1 MKLPQ
6 NSLFALLM
14 RSRWWASALAAAA
27 AFGLAR
33 LFVPEAAALF
43 GALPFLVIAAVVA
56 WREQRVPR
64 GERLEAALA
73 RLRSMPWEEFAGA
86 LERGY
91 RRAGYDVRPARGAAD
106 FELEKNAVVS
116 LVSARRWKAAR
127 TGAEPLKDL
136 AAAARQRGAQG
147 AIYVC
152 AGELTDSARAV
163 AGGSAVQLLE
173 GGELV
178 RLARGG

>member
-1 MKLPQ
+1 
-6 NSLFALLM
+6 M

-27 AFGLAR
+27 AFGIAR

-56 WREQRVPR
+56 WRETRSPR
-64 GERLEAALA
+64 GARLESALA
-73 RLRSMPWEEFAGA
+73 RLQAMTWEEFARA
-86 LERGY
+86 LEHGY
-91 RRAGYDVRPARGAAD
+91 RREGYDVRPGRGAAD
-106 FELEKNAVVS
+106 FELERSAVVS

-127 TGAEPLKDL
+127 TGIEPLKDL
-136 AAAARQRGAQG
+136 AATARDRGARS

-152 AGELTDSARAV
+152 AGELTENARAF
-163 AGGSAVQLLE
+163 AGEASVQLLE